1 MKFNKKAVLLAAL
14 FLLYQVNYI
23 SGKDFHVTGRV
34 TDVSGNIVSGAT
46 VSMFSGTREYRAV
59 TGANGYYSLNLSGVY
74 GGIAGLIEGGMPYP
88 NPFAYTVHIPFILSS
103 HGDVR
108 FSVYSMTG
116 KKITEYSFQGVQAGS
131 YSINWDGCNNS
142 RSPVPQGFYI
152 YAISFRGETVSGRL
166 IKTSGA
172 FTTSSGTSLEQVSQA
187 FLPAADPGAISVK
200 VITSVTCS
208 NYYPLRL
215 TDIAVRRDTTIDF
228 ELAGMNAIPFM
239 TKDDHIA
246 MYSPSGYR
254 KMILKGINLGSSPPG
269 TFPGEIAYAISDEYY
284 EKWIKR
290 IADAG
295 FNCIRVYT
303 LHPPVFYEKLANYNS
318 RNRDNP
324 VFLFQGVWLGETEN
338 RRDPLE
344 YDLMRRSADFIN
356 DIQEVTDCVHGNKT
370 IPFRY
375 GRAYGKYQTDV
386 SEWIAAYIIGREIAP
401 QEVDTTNRRNPSVTS
416 YTGVQFSIGEA
427 SASNVFTARML
438 DEVVKYEMNNY
449 SIHRPVS
456 MSSWPTL
463 DPLLHPTEV
472 FTDEDK
478 ASIDITLISR
488 KQGMAGIFATYHAYP
503 YYPNFISEQPS
514 YQAYSDSEGPDSY
527 AGYLEDLKNHYS
539 DIPLIIGEFGVP
551 SSWGNAH
558 WSYSNMDHGGYSE
571 TQQGE
576 KNMRLMHN
584 ILDAGCAGGFMFA
597 WMDEW
602 FKPTWIVQ
610 YLEAYGFD
618 PGTGVI
624 PTRQLWHNI
633 TSPEQN
639 FGLLYFEQ
647 SSVLPFT
654 DYQGISGPAVGK
666 MSATHDNSFFYL
678 NIDLQ
683 RDIQLGDTVMVA
695 FDTYLASTGES
706 VLPNG
711 RLLLNR
717 SEFVLEFIAGQD
729 SASHYVTQ
737 AYDMNGLTPNFDLT
751 DPAVQK
757 YRSTVSDGKPWKLM
771 KWINDGFL
779 GIAGNIGSVPV
790 ENSAGFST
798 GKRSVVAWTGRK
810 IKVRIPWTMLH
821 FYDPTQMLV
830 IDGAVSY
837 DGGWSFSITP
847 KKSDGISVSV
857 YADRSVVS
865 STSRY
870 NWDTWLIVPNTFAR
884 EKKSLHLVGTGLSL
898 IPDFI
903 N

>member
-1 MKFNKKAVLLAAL
+1 MRFKRKAVLLSAL
-14 FLLYQVNYI
+14 FLLSSVNYI

-103 HGDVR
+103 NGDIR
-108 FSVYSMTG
+108 FTVYSMTG
-116 KKITEYSFQGVQAGS
+116 KKVTEYSFQGVQAGS

-152 YAISFRGETVSGRL
+152 YAITFRGETVSGRL

-172 FTTSSGTSLEQVSQA
+172 FTTSSGTTLEQVSQPFQPSA
-187 FLPAADPGAISVK
+187 GPGDISVK

-239 TKDDHIA
+239 AMDDHIA
-246 MYSPSGYR
+246 MYSPTGYR

-269 TFPGEIAYAISDEYY
+269 TFPGEIAYAISDAYY

-344 YDLMRRSADFIN
+344 YDLIRRSTAFID
-356 DIQEVTDCVHGNKT
+356 DIHEVTDCVHGNKT

-386 SEWIAAYIIGREIAP
+386 SEWIAAYVIGREIAP

-416 YTGVQFSIGEA
+416 YNGVQFSIGEG

-463 DPLLHPTEV
+463 DPLSHPTEV
-472 FTDEDK
+472 YTDEDK

-514 YQAYSDSEGPDSY
+514 YQAFSDSEGPDSY
-527 AGYLEDLKNHYS
+527 AGYLEDLKNHYK

-558 WSYSNMDHGGYSE
+558 WSYSSMDHGGYSE

-654 DYQGISGPAVGK
+654 DYQGISGPSVAK

-683 RDIQLGDTVMVA
+683 QDIQQGDTVMVA

-711 RLLLNR
+711 RLISNR
-717 SEFVLEFIAGQD
+717 SEFVLELVAGQD

-737 AYDMNGLTPNFDLT
+737 AYDMNGLTPNFDLS

-779 GIAGNIGSVPV
+779 GTAGNIGSVPV
-790 ENSAGFST
+790 ENASDFSF
-798 GKRSVVAWTGRK
+798 GKRSVVAWTGKK
-810 IKVRIPWTMLH
+810 IKIRIPWTMLH

-865 STSRY
+865 ATSRY
-870 NWDTWLIVPNTFAR
+870 NWDTWLIVPNTITR